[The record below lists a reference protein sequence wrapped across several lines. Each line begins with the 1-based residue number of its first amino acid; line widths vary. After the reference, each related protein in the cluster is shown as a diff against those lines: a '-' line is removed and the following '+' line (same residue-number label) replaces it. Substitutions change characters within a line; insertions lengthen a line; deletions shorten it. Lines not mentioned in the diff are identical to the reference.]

1 MAKFGKQRKFVSSK
15 CYMCVRGRTKA
26 RASMLV
32 LARPGGRS

>member
-15 CYMCVRGRTKA
+15 CYMWVRVVGQR
-26 RASMLV
+26 LEHV